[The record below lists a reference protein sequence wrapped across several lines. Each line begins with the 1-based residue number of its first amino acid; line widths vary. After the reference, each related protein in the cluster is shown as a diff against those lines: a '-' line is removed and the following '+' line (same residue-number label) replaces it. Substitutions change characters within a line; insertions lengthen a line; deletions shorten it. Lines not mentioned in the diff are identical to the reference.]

1 MGLPDLCVVLVL
13 AVAVLIAM
21 ALAADAAP
29 PDLPEAEKA
38 LLNTVDPWGLA
49 FSDQLARY
57 ATHFAAAPEA
67 PFALGLTHDLV
78 KVWPNKYWFRGQTT
92 PAGGPDLQ
100 AAERWAA
107 AGETQSFQVVVLPR
121 TGAAEATYQLSV
133 DAAGAAVKVFREV
146 FVRTSAGATYPRFAS
161 DRWPDP
167 LVEESQVTLSGTD
180 CGVFWVD
187 VALPAA
193 LPDGTVQ
200 CVVTLTDG
208 KATARATLPIHVVGG
223 LSLDPKAHPLVAWFR
238 RQGLDEAAFRGM
250 CSLVLA
256 HHVVPIDALKGTWDP
271 AHPERF
277 DELHAFLESC
287 GQRIFEVDRPGT
299 RNVDFDSLYAHL
311 KDKGWLSST
320 WVYSNQ
326 DEPDDAT
333 FVAQNIPFLQ
343 MMHSK
348 YPGVRVYLASDWHAN
363 MDQGCDAWMTDL
375 SASGYDPERHRDLKA
390 PVLWHYYCHLPVRWQ
405 MRAPLVEA
413 PNMQIDNP
421 ALEHR
426 LALWMSHTLGAQAV
440 FIWSG
445 YSSRFADDFWQTL
458 TLSDQPSSFPYAGV
472 HNGNGW
478 LVYPAPSGGGVV
490 PSVRLKVL
498 RDGMEDLALL
508 AAAQEAV
515 DTGRIPEPRA
525 AQVRALLNPVPE
537 LFVHPHH
544 FDRLPETL
552 LRRREAILRV
562 LAQA

>member
-1 MGLPDLCVVLVL
+1 VGLPALPFLIVL
-13 AVAVLIAM
+13 AVTVLM
-21 ALAADAAP
+21 LLALAADAAP
-29 PDLPEAEKA
+29 PDVPEAEKA

-49 FSDQLARY
+49 FSDQLVRFQGY
-57 ATHFAAAPEA
+57 FSAAPEA

-78 KVWPNKYWFRGQTT
+78 KVWPNKYWFRGDTV
-92 PAGGPDLQ
+92 PAGAQELQ
-100 AAERWAA
+100 VAERWAA
-107 AGETQSFQVVVLPR
+107 AGETQSFQVAVLPR
-121 TGAAEATYQLSV
+121 MGAREATYRLAV
-133 DAAGAAVKVFREV
+133 DAPGAQVQIFREV

-167 LVEESQVTLSGTD
+167 LLPQSEVRVSGTD

-187 VALPAA
+187 ITLPAD
-193 LPDGTVQ
+193 LPSGTVQ
-200 CVVTLTDG
+200 CTVTLTDG
-208 KATARATLPIHVVGG
+208 TATARARVPIRVVGG
-223 LSLDPKAHPLVAWFR
+223 LTLDPKAFPLIAWFR
-238 RQGLDEAAFRGM
+238 RQGLDEAGFRGM

-256 HHVVPIDALKGTWDP
+256 HHVVPVDALKGTWDP

-287 GQRIFEVDRPGT
+287 GQRMFEVDRPGT

-311 KDKGWLSST
+311 KEKGWLANT

-333 FVAQNIPFLQ
+333 FVAQNIPFMQ
-343 MMHSK
+343 MVRSK
-348 YPGVRVYLASDWHAN
+348 YPGIRVYLASDWHAN
-363 MDQGCDAWMTDL
+363 MEQGCDAWMTDL
-375 SASGYDPERHRDLKA
+375 SASGYDPVRHKDLKA

-426 LALWMSHTLGAQAV
+426 LALWMSRSLGAQAV
-440 FIWSG
+440 FIWAG
-445 YSSRFADDFWQTL
+445 YSTRFADDLWQTL
-458 TLSDQPSSFPYAGV
+458 TLSDQPSNFPYAGV

-490 PSVRLKVL
+490 PSLRLKIL

-508 AAAQEAV
+508 EAV
-515 DTGRIPEPRA
+515 RQALDAGRIPEPRA
-525 AQVRALLNPVPE
+525 AQLRALLNPVPG
-537 LFVHPHH
+537 LFVHPHY

-552 LRRREAILRV
+552 LARRQAILEA
-562 LAQA
+562 LTQP